1 MRSPTNTANGHIL
14 KSLTVD
20 VFYNFTPFIRPLI
33 RNRKIKMPVSCQF
46 HWPSKLSLLFLLFL
60 EYSTWVR
67 MWCMVHLSFEIL
79 PCPTGYRDRSRG
91 GACPLPIIFGPHW
104 GPKGDRSPPPPPPP
118 YQRVRT
124 LRSPQSTIG
133 TLPFTLTVI
142 TTNRQILKLLAFIF
156 VQFPWNQTFGCYYGP
171 KTV

>member
-104 GPKGDRSPPPPPPP
+104 GPKGDRSPPPP
-118 YQRVRT
+118 T
-124 LRSPQSTIG
+124 LSKGPHSPQSAIHNRHSSLYADRDYHQSSNSEITSFYIRTIS
-133 TLPFTLTVI
+133 
-142 TTNRQILKLLAFIF
+142 LKSNFWVLLR
-156 VQFPWNQTFGCYYGP
+156 T
-171 KTV
+171 